1 MLVNPV
7 QQTPLAYDSARQI
20 LTPPAPVDLPP
31 QPQPAT
37 SPIQQGD
44 TPQDKFQPRDGGG
57 GNQQS
62 GGTSDSEKAAISE
75 QLRTAWLRLQ
85 QLQQEA
91 NEALIAG
98 DAGGARV
105 AAQQAAEVA
114 VTIQN
119 LTGSSPG
126 VALGAIEVA
135 AQQISAHDAV
145 EGVPGAIGSS
155 SSSSNGGTST
165 SGQAGSSGGGSG
177 SSGATGSPASP
188 GTGGA
193 SAGSA
198 GGGSTAGDAPGT
210 IIDLARAGLGTAY
223 EVVDTAASLPSH
235 AAPDRAT
242 IAGYKQTVLAAIA
255 GVEALAARV
264 LGGGVSLSSGA
275 SVIDIRA

>member
-7 QQTPLAYDSARQI
+7 QQTPLAYDAARQI
-20 LTPPAPVDLPP
+20 LTPPTPVDLPP

-37 SPIQQGD
+37 TPIQQGD
-44 TPQDKFQPRDGGG
+44 TPQDKFKPRDGGG
-57 GNQQS
+57 GNQQD

-75 QLRTAWLRLQ
+75 QLRSAWMRLQ
-85 QLQQEA
+85 QLQQAA

-98 DAGGARV
+98 DAGGARD
-105 AAQQAAEVA
+105 AAQEAAQVA

-135 AQQISAHDAV
+135 AQQISAHDATQ
-145 EGVPGAIGSS
+145 GVPGAGSTGNGDTPSSGQSS
-155 SSSSNGGTST
+155 SPGGAPASGSAGTTGGTKSPLPGSGNGGT
-165 SGQAGSSGGGSG
+165 A
-177 SSGATGSPASP
+177 P
-188 GTGGA
+188 GNDT
-193 SAGSA
+193 
-198 GGGSTAGDAPGT
+198 PGT

-223 EVVDTAASLPSH
+223 DVVDTAASLPSH

-242 IAGYKQTVLAAIA
+242 INGYKQTVLAAIA

-264 LGGGVSLSSGA
+264 RGVSAAPSSAA

>member
-7 QQTPLAYDSARQI
+7 QQTPLPYDPARQI

-37 SPIQQGD
+37 APIQKGD

-62 GGTSDSEKAAISE
+62 GGTSDSEKAALSE
-75 QLRTAWLRLQ
+75 QLRIAWMRLQ
-85 QLQQEA
+85 QLQQTA

-98 DAGGARV
+98 DAGGARD
-105 AAQQAAEVA
+105 AAQEAAQVA

-126 VALGAIEVA
+126 VGLGAIEVA
-135 AQQISAHDAV
+135 AQQISAHDATQ
-145 EGVPGAIGSS
+145 GVPGATGSS
-155 SSSSNGGTST
+155 SDQSGTSGDDSSSTSSGPGAPSGIPGST
-165 SGQAGSSGGGSG
+165 SGSGPGSPDSGDSSGD
-177 SSGATGSPASP
+177 GA
-188 GTGGA
+188 
-193 SAGSA
+193 
-198 GGGSTAGDAPGT
+198 GT
-210 IIDLARAGLGTAY
+210 IIDLARAGLGAAY
-223 EVVDTAASLPSH
+223 SVVDTAASLPSH

-242 IAGYKQTVLAAIA
+242 INGYKRTVLAAIA

-264 LGGGVSLSSGA
+264 LGINPSRGA